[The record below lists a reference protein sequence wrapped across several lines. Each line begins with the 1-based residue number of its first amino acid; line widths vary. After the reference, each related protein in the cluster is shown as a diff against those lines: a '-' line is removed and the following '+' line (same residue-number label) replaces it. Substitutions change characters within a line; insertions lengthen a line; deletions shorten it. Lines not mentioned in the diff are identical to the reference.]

1 MNRYLV
7 LYNSVSAALWTYV
20 LGCVFRDARG
30 YWTSNQQSLYGK
42 PMPLAVMEALLLHT
56 PPHHFLV
63 LLQFFNAV
71 FETGHTVLGLVPSPL
86 TTVLLQ
92 FASRL
97 LITHGITLN
106 LPYAPGNFHPAY
118 MGLTFSW
125 AATEVTRYSYYVV
138 KLVNGTAPRWFTWL
152 RYSLFIVLYP
162 MGLVC
167 EATVVYLSLM
177 VAVGNYYWFLIFG
190 LAMYVPGFLVLY
202 SYMWRQRRKTLG
214 KHIIEVKINRQ

>member
-7 LYNSVSAALWTYV
+7 LYNGVSAALWTYV
-20 LGCVFRDARG
+20 LGRAFQDAYG
-30 YWTSNQQSLYGK
+30 YLTNNQQSFYGK
-42 PMPLAVMEALLLHT
+42 SMPLAVMEALLLHT

-92 FASRL
+92 FAARL
-97 LITHGITLN
+97 FITHGITLT

-118 MGLTFSW
+118 LGLSFSW
-125 AATEVTRYSYYVV
+125 AITEVTRYSYYVV
-138 KLVNGTAPRWFTWL
+138 KLVNG
-152 RYSLFIVLYP
+152 P

-167 EATVVYLSLM
+167 EATVVYLSLV
-177 VAVGNYYWFLIFG
+177 VALDNYYWFLVFG
-190 LAMYVPGFLVLY
+190 LTMYVPGFLSLY
-202 SYMWRQRRKTLG
+202 SYMWRQRRKILG
-214 KHIIEVKINRQ
+214 GKLNEPKINIQ

>member
-7 LYNSVSAALWTYV
+7 LYNGVSAALWTYV
-20 LGCVFRDARG
+20 LGRAFQDAYG
-30 YWTSNQQSLYGK
+30 YLTNNQQSFYGK
-42 PMPLAVMEALLLHT
+42 SMPLAVMEALLLHT

-92 FASRL
+92 FAARL
-97 LITHGITLN
+97 FITHGITLT

-118 MGLTFSW
+118 LGLSFSW
-125 AATEVTRYSYYVV
+125 AITEVTRYSYYVV
-138 KLVNGTAPRWFTWL
+138 KLVNGHAPRWFTWL

-167 EATVVYLSLM
+167 EATVVYLSLV
-177 VAVGNYYWFLIFG
+177 VALDNYYWFLVFG
-190 LAMYVPGFLVLY
+190 LTMYVPGFLSLY
-202 SYMWRQRRKTLG
+202 SYMWRQRRKILG
-214 KHIIEVKINRQ
+214 GKLNEPKINSQ